1 MKDLNSIIK
10 KIQITEKGTAL
21 TEKNGKYFFRVDPSA
36 NKIEIKQAVEKFFKV
51 SVAQVNTMKYA
62 GKMKSGNRSARLGRK
77 SDWKR
82 AVVTLKEGSKIEM
95 T

>member
-21 TEKNGKYFFRVDPSA
+21 TEKNNKYFFRVDPAA

-51 SVAQVNTMKYA
+51 SVAQVNTMRYT
-62 GKMKSGNRSARLGRK
+62 GKMKRNRSWRMGRK
-77 SDWKR
+77 TDWKR